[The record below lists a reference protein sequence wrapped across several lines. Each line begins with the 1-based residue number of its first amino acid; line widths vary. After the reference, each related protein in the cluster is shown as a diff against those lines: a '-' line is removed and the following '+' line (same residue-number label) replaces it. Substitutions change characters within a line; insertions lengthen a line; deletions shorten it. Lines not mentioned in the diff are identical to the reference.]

1 MGIKEIYHSKF
12 RWLGVALMILP
23 LLSSCIREEEFNN
36 SPQGNFEALWKII
49 DEQYCF
55 LDYKQIDW
63 DAIHDKYQPLI
74 TSNMGN
80 DGLFQLLDSMLAELK
95 DGHVNLYSS
104 SNVARYWDWYLD
116 YPRNFNE
123 GIIERQYLG
132 KTYRIAAGMKYK
144 ILDDNI
150 GYIYYESFSSGVG
163 NGNLDEVLSYL
174 APCSGLIL
182 DVRNNGGGNLTNS
195 ERIAAR
201 FTNEKVLTGYIQ
213 HKTGKGH
220 SDFSDPKPIYLEPSN
235 SIRWQKPVMLL
246 INRHSYSATNDFVNA
261 MRYFPNVTLVGDK
274 TGGGSGLP
282 FSSELPNGWGVRF
295 SASPHLD
302 ADKQHIEF
310 GIDPDRMLDV
320 IMGGAVGG
328 IVGARSYYVLL
339 KWDYY
344 GQNLDQIFNT
354 RSGGMAIY
362 GGIIGGLLI
371 GLLMCK
377 IRKVRF
383 VPAVDLA
390 AGGFFIGQAIGRWG
404 NFVNIEAFGGNTSL
418 PWGMSSSVITSY
430 LTEHEAESALQTI
443 IEEKTGLSYT
453 PEWDAVIKGIVDNS
467 HTL

>member
-80 DGLFQLLDSMLAELK
+80 DGLFQVLDSMLAELK

-150 GYIYYESFSSGVG
+150 GYIYCSSFSNGIG
-163 NGNLDEVLSYL
+163 DGNLDQTLNRL
-174 APCSGLIL
+174 AICDGLII
-182 DVRNNGGGNLTNS
+182 DVRNNGGGNLTTAQKL
-195 ERIAAR
+195 AAR
-201 FTNEKVLTGYIQ
+201 FTNQKTLVGYMT

-220 SDFSDPKPIYLEPSN
+220 SDFSNPYPVYIEPSN
-235 SIRWQKPVMLL
+235 GIRWQKRAVVLT
-246 INRHSYSATNDFVNA
+246 NRRSFSATNDFVNS
-261 MRYFPNVTLVGDK
+261 MKQFPLITIVGDK

-282 FSSELPNGWGVRF
+282 FTSEIPCGWSIRF
-295 SASPHLD
+295 SASPMLD
-302 ADKQHIEF
+302 PQMNQIEF
-310 GIDPDRMLDV
+310 GINPDVKVDMTSEDMQKGKDTM
-320 IMGGAVGG
+320 IEIACK
-328 IVGARSYYVLL
+328 LL
-339 KWDYY
+339 KD
-344 GQNLDQIFNT
+344 
-354 RSGGMAIY
+354 
-362 GGIIGGLLI
+362 
-371 GLLMCK
+371 
-377 IRKVRF
+377 
-383 VPAVDLA
+383 
-390 AGGFFIGQAIGRWG
+390 
-404 NFVNIEAFGGNTSL
+404 
-418 PWGMSSSVITSY
+418 
-430 LTEHEAESALQTI
+430 
-443 IEEKTGLSYT
+443 
-453 PEWDAVIKGIVDNS
+453 
-467 HTL
+467 